1 MKDELLLE
9 MAEQARSLAYCPYS
23 DMAVGAALLTG
34 SGTVYLGANIENAS
48 FTPTVCAER
57 TAVFRALLDGEREFA
72 KIAISGGKAGEHV
85 HASFPPCGVCRQ
97 VLAEFCSPEL
107 EVFLAGDEPQ
117 KYTLGELLPASFS
130 KKNME

>member
-1 MKDELLLE
+1 MVKKTMWDLFVEVQNL
-9 MAEQARSLAYCPYS
+9 
-23 DMAVGAALLTG
+23 
-34 SGTVYLGANIENAS
+34 
-48 FTPTVCAER
+48 
-57 TAVFRALLDGEREFA
+57 
-72 KIAISGGKAGEHV
+72 AGEHV

-107 EVFLAGDEPQ
+107 EVLLAGDEPQ